1 MRKISNGL
9 VCENGNQPGFFLR
22 SRWCRCRCGCLTS
35 LLLKLTSDAEANQ
48 KKDFLSSPKRSG
60 THDLLITISPHALP
74 LRTTADLWELR
85 TFQKVHVTNR
95 CPVSSMA

>member
-48 KKDFLSSPKRSG
+48 KKNCKV
-60 THDLLITISPHALP
+60 LP
-74 LRTTADLWELR
+74 NEVEHMT
-85 TFQKVHVTNR
+85 
-95 CPVSSMA
+95 C